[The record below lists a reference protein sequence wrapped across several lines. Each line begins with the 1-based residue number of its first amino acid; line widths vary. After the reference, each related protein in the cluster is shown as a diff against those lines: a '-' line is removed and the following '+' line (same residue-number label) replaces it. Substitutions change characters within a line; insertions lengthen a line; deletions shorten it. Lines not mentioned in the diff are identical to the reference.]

1 MRETC
6 LKQVFQF
13 AVKQKEGN
21 YLSIHRVWAPY
32 GKGLVQD

>member
-1 MRETC
+1 MRLV

-21 YLSIHRVWAPY
+21 YVLIQNVWAPY
-32 GKGLVQD
+32 GIGLAQD